1 MLYCLICQD
10 KENAIE
16 TRMQN
21 REDHLKYVAETNVV
35 KYAGPFLSEDDIMIG
50 SLIVIDVENK
60 NEANKWSENDPY
72 KKAGLFMKV
81 EIFKFKHLI

>member
-35 KYAGPFLSEDDIMIG
+35 KYAGPFLSEDDTMIG

-60 NEANKWSENDPY
+60 KTKQRNGQKMIPI
-72 KKAGLFMKV
+72 KKLVCLGKS
-81 EIFKFKHLI
+81 KFLNSST

>member
-35 KYAGPFLSEDDIMIG
+35 KYASPFLSEDDTMIG
-50 SLIVIDVENK
+50 SLIVIDVKIKMKRTNGQRMI
-60 NEANKWSENDPY
+60 PI
-72 KKAGLFMKV
+72 KKQVFLGK
-81 EIFKFKHLI
+81 

>member
-35 KYAGPFLSEDDIMIG
+35 KYAGPFLSEDYTMIG

-60 NEANKWSENDPY
+60 DEANKWSENDPY
-72 KKAGLFMKV
+72 KKASLFEKV

>member
-1 MLYCLICQD
+1 MLYCLVCID
-10 KENAIE
+10 RENSIE

-35 KYAGPFLSEDDIMIG
+35 KFAGPFLSEEDTMIG
-50 SLIVIDVENK
+50 SLIVIDVDDK
-60 NEANKWSENDPY
+60 EAAELWSKNDPY
-72 KKAGLFMKV
+72 KKADLFRRT

>member
-1 MLYCLICQD
+1 MLYCLVCID
-10 KENAIE
+10 RENSIE

-35 KYAGPFLSEDDIMIG
+35 KFAGPFLSEEDTMIG
-50 SLIVIDVENK
+50 SLIVIDVNNK
-60 NEANKWSENDPY
+60 EAAELWSKNDPY
-72 KKAGLFMKV
+72 KKADLFRRT